1 MEYYCGS
8 SCYCEQQLA
17 DKLLYLTSAS
27 SMGFPSLGEKLQARA
42 QLSNLSLR
50 QQQAKAT
57 DLARFDWQ
65 RGKRG
70 VESTD

>member
-1 MEYYCGS
+1 MGYYCGS
-8 SCYCEQQLA
+8 SCYCGQLA
-17 DKLLYLTSAS
+17 DKLSYISKQHGIPFIGGEAS
-27 SMGFPSLGEKLQARA
+27 GASK
-42 QLSNLSLR
+42 LSNLSLR